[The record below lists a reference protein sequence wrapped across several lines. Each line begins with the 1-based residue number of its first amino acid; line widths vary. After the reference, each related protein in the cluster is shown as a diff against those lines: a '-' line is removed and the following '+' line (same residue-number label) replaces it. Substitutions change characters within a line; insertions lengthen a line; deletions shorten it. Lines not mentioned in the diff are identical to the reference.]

1 MNSEEHRELDREIRS
16 EHKQHQ
22 IEYSLRNLSDE
33 QKIGWLTRA
42 LISEQIKSEDEIK
55 ALEADRSVRETVIA
69 KLNEDL
75 DAAAGPRF

>member
-1 MNSEEHRELDREIRS
+1 MNSEEYREFDREIRG
-16 EHKQHQ
+16 EHKQYQ

-42 LISEQIKSEDEIK
+42 LISEQINREDDIK